1 MGRARRSSGKIMHR
15 AGRMRLEPTQA
26 EARLWAQLRSRRFE
40 GIKFRRQHAI
50 GQYVVDFCAP
60 GRKLVIELDGSQH
73 LDQEAQDAR
82 RPEFL
87 VLQGYRVMRF
97 WKKDVTNDIDGVMRV
112 IQDALGEAF
121 APGDVKD

>member
-1 MGRARRSSGKIMHR
+1 
-15 AGRMRLEPTQA
+15 MRLEPTQA